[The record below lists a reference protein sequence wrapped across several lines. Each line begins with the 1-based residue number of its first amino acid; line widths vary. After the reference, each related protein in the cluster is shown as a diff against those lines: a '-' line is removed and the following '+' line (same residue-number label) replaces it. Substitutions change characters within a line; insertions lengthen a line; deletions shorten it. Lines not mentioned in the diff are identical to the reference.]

1 MAVTYRQP
9 SVFLCSASFR
19 IERTKREGAWLHNM
33 SYVTRNLRS
42 DSDASA
48 SGLNLNRRK
57 GTGRSQLAQSTTAV
71 VSRGDYVQENP
82 ERQAIRQFLDFM
94 RIGDMES
101 AYKAVEKMEFSDFV
115 DALEAAHAKENSE
128 KASKR
133 SAADTQH
140 GQTKE

>member
-1 MAVTYRQP
+1 M
-9 SVFLCSASFR
+9 
-19 IERTKREGAWLHNM
+19 
-33 SYVTRNLRS
+33 
-42 DSDASA
+42 
-48 SGLNLNRRK
+48 
-57 GTGRSQLAQSTTAV
+57 
-71 VSRGDYVQENP
+71 QEQP

-133 SAADTQH
+133 STADIQH
-140 GQTKE
+140 GQMKE

>member
-1 MAVTYRQP
+1 
-9 SVFLCSASFR
+9 
-19 IERTKREGAWLHNM
+19 M

-82 ERQAIRQFLDFM
+82 ERQAIRQFLAFM
-94 RIGDMES
+94 HIGDTES
-101 AYKAVEKMEFSDFV
+101 AYQTVEKMKCCDFV
-115 DALEAAHAKENSE
+115 DALEAVQRE
-128 KASKR
+128 KHR
-133 SAADTQH
+133 SI
-140 GQTKE
+140 